1 MIASSHAG
9 VIRLDVPF
17 RPDELVAAWRPESRR
32 LLLPAREPLRLQ
44 QRVAARIS
52 ALGLGV
58 AATIAGRVTSASRQ
72 GELHRIE
79 LAPDDIH
86 VRAVERLLSIASGQR
101 VQYRVRAPRFLAA
114 VPAVVYG
121 PAGPTYMTT
130 FSVSQNGCGLTWSGS
145 APLPAVGIPMD
156 VRLGA
161 GNRAATLRSV
171 VAWTQRSGRTATVG
185 LRFVSGASSAWTM
198 MMGEVK
204 SSGAPP
210 A

>member
-1 MIASSHAG
+1 MIASAQPG
-9 VIRLDVPF
+9 VVRLEVPF

-32 LLLPAREPLRLQ
+32 LVLPAREPLRLQ

-58 AATIAGRVTSASRQ
+58 AATIAGRVASASRH
-72 GELHRIE
+72 GDACRIE
-79 LAPDDIH
+79 LAPDDLH
-86 VRAVERLLSIASGQR
+86 VRALERLLSVAAGQR
-101 VQYRVRAPRFLAA
+101 VQYQPRAPRFLAA
-114 VPAVVYG
+114 MPVVVYG

-130 FSVSQNGCGLTWSGS
+130 FAVSQNGCGLAWSG
-145 APLPAVGIPMD
+145 PVPPVGAPMD

-161 GNRAATLRSV
+161 GSRAATLRSV
-171 VAWTQRSGRTATVG
+171 VAWTARTGRAATVG
-185 LRFVSGASSAWTM
+185 VRFVSGGHAAWAM
-198 MMGEVK
+198 MLGEVR